1 MRNDYYTKVTL
12 EISKMCRD
20 GNEWQMENDVLA
32 HNLADVYEM
41 MVIDFFTSVAFLE
54 THF

>member
-1 MRNDYYTKVTL
+1 
-12 EISKMCRD
+12 
-20 GNEWQMENDVLA
+20 MENDVSG
-32 HNLADVYEM
+32 NLADVYEM